1 MTNQDQG
8 VPGVGLLVAAYVD
21 ENRADATLDDL
32 KQARDAQ
39 QFYFDDAVVVRCDAN
54 GKVHTN
60 ETGDMSTG
68 KGAGIGALIGGVIGI
83 LGGPA
88 GIVIGAGAGAALG
101 GIAAHTDGGF
111 DDDSIK
117 QLGAALTPGSSALVV
132 TTSQDFVESVRQQ
145 TTKEDTLSL
154 AADISGRIST
164 ALNLRKDILMAM
176 VVSEAG
182 VAATQVVS
190 SPTELAAFGI
200 VADEGGVAARAG
212 VSDAAGTTVVDAS
225 ATAEDIAA
233 AAADDAQAPTDS

>member
-1 MTNQDQG
+1 MTNGDQG
-8 VPGVGLLVAAYVD
+8 VAGVGLIVAAYVD
-21 ENRADATLDDL
+21 ENRADATLDSL

-54 GKVHTN
+54 GNIHHV

-88 GIVIGAGAGAALG
+88 GVVIGAGAGAALG

-117 QLGAALTPGSSALVV
+117 QLGAALIPGSSAIVI
-132 TTSQDFVESVRQQ
+132 TTSQDFVEAVREQ
-145 TTKEDTLSL
+145 TTKEETLSL
-154 AADISGRIST
+154 AADISAKIGT

-176 VVSEAG
+176 VLSEAG
-182 VAATQVVS
+182 VAAAQVVS

-200 VADEGGVAARAG
+200 VADEGGVTARAG
-212 VSDAAGTTVVDAS
+212 ISDAVGTTVVDAS
-225 ATAEDIAA
+225 ASAEDIAA
-233 AAADDAQAPTDS
+233 AAADEQAPTDS